1 MYRYGI
7 LYSPNNRLFSS
18 GGAYSYLLDTY
29 GSANFA
35 FSIFKLSSSYVG
47 NCLRVRR
54 SSDNAEFDVS
64 FSGNYIDIDSM
75 TSFVGVANG
84 FIVKWYDQSGNNN
97 DSLQTSASLQPIIIS
112 SGVLVVSSV
121 NGRPMIYQNG
131 TNTKTLNLTS
141 NVAFGN
147 PFVQSAVIDRFD
159 TSKYY
164 ITTGGL
170 SSVTTGGAIVNINT
184 GRIQNWVSS
193 TNYTLTDT
201 TVGEKV
207 LTTYRKS
214 NLMGGLLLNNIQQD
228 VEKLTSKATSTSLTR
243 ILNLDNAQG
252 FSNLQELIFWSTDY
266 ISNINDI
273 NNNINSR
280 YEIY

>member
-1 MYRYGI
+1 MYVFQHGI
-7 LYSPNNRLFSS
+7 IASS
-18 GGAYSYLLDTY
+18 NGGGAYSYLLDTY